1 VSTTAF
7 AGQLGHRLYRQPRE
21 GWRGFISHALPRRGH
36 AREVNLWRTRM
47 LPRNLWQFLLI
58 SFAVAVGR
66 RCGAAT
72 MYGRLSHRVVR
83 GDGRIEE
90 YGIAG
95 YRVVTTAFVNY
106 LVDALQADQ
115 AFESFR
121 YHGWGT
127 GGAAEAVGNTG
138 LTTEFTTEYVV
149 NSTRETGSQTE
160 GASANIYRTVATFD
174 PDSGTTLAVTE
185 HGVFLAA
192 SGATTLMDR
201 TLFSAINLVVA
212 DGDTLVSTYDLTATA
227 GG

>member
-1 VSTTAF
+1 MW
-7 AGQLGHRLYRQPRE
+7 RL
-21 GWRGFISHALPRRGH
+21 
-36 AREVNLWRTRM
+36 RM
-47 LPRNLWQFLLI
+47 LPSTLWQFMLVM
-58 SFAVAVGR
+58 VATWFGR
-66 RCGAAT
+66 RCGVAT
-72 MYGRLSHRVVR
+72 MYGRLSHRVIR
-83 GDGRIEE
+83 GDGRVQE

-95 YRVVTTAFVNY
+95 YKVVTTAFVNY

-115 AFESFR
+115 AFESFK

-127 GGAAEAVGNTG
+127 GGSAEAVGNTG
-138 LTTEFTTEYVV
+138 LTTEFTTEYVT

-192 SGATTLMDR
+192 TGATTLMDR

-212 DGDTLVSTYDLTATA
+212 DGDTLVSTYDLTASA